1 MSMRI
6 PRAVSTNDYEHQQI
20 IKYGRALV
28 LDIVQQYGGGHAG
41 SAMGGMALGIALWKY
56 ALKYAPN
63 DPNYFNR
70 DRFVLSNGH
79 VCLLQYVFQHF
90 YGLKSMTM
98 EQLKSYHSNDYFSH
112 CPGHP
117 EIEHDA
123 VEVTT
128 GPLGQ
133 GIANAVG
140 LAIASKNLAAT
151 YNKPGY
157 EVINNTTYCI
167 VGDACLQEGP
177 ALEAISLAGHFGLNN
192 LIVIY
197 DNNQVCADGSVDI
210 ANTEDISAKFKASN
224 WNVIEVSD
232 ASEDVATLVKALEY
246 AKAEKQRPTL
256 INARTVIGADS
267 AFENHHTAHG
277 NALGADGVR
286 ELKLKYGFSPSQKFV
301 VPKEIYDFFKE
312 KAPEGDKLVADWKKL
327 VDNYVK
333 EYPELGKE
341 FLSRVKGDLP
351 SNWKSFLPTQD
362 YAGDTPTRAAAKGL
376 VKALGKNIPSIVAGC
391 ADLSVSVDLQWP
403 GVTYFQDPTLRTSCG
418 LVGDYS
424 GRYIEYGIREHA
436 MCAIANGLA
445 AFNKGTFIPITSTFF
460 MFYLYAAPAIRMAGL
475 QELKTIHIGT
485 HDSINEGENGPTH
498 QPVES
503 PVLFKAMINV
513 YYMRPVD
520 SAEVLGLFE
529 KAIECDKTS
538 VLSLS
543 RNEVLQYPGLSS
555 AEKVKRGG
563 YILEDVEDADI
574 QIIGAGAEMEF
585 GYKAAKILGRKGY
598 KVRVLS
604 IPCQRLFDEQSL
616 GYRRSVLR
624 KDGKQVPTVIVDGHV
639 AYGWER
645 YATASYC
652 MNTYGKSLPPDII
665 YEYFGYNPNLI
676 AKKVEAYAKACKAD
690 PLLLHDFIDLK
701 EKPNHHK
708 VNKL

>member
-1 MSMRI
+1 MRI
-6 PRAVSTNDYEHQQI
+6 ARAVSTSDYEHDQI

-28 LDIVQQYGGGHAG
+28 LDIVQQYDGGHPG

-56 ALKYAPN
+56 TMKYAPN
-63 DPNYFNR
+63 DPTYFNR

-90 YGLKSMTM
+90 TGLKSMTM
-98 EQLKSYHSNDYFSH
+98 DQLKSYHSNDFHSH

-133 GIANAVG
+133 GIANSVG
-140 LAIASKNLAAT
+140 LAIATKNLAAT

-157 EVINNTTYCI
+157 NLVDNKTYCI

-177 ALEAISLAGHFGLNN
+177 ALEAISIAGHYGLNN
-192 LIVIY
+192 LIVLY

-210 ANTEDISAKFKASN
+210 ANTEDISAKFKACN
-224 WNVIEVSD
+224 WNVIEVAN
-232 ASEDVATLVKALEY
+232 ASEDVATIVKALEY
-246 AKAEKQRPTL
+246 AQNEVKAPTL
-256 INARTVIGADS
+256 INCRTVIGADA
-267 AFENHHTAHG
+267 AFENHHADHG
-277 NALGADGVR
+277 NSLGADGVR
-286 ELKLKYGFSPSQKFV
+286 EVKKKLGMNPAQKFH
-301 VPKEIYDFFKE
+301 VPKEIYQFFSNKIT
-312 KAPEGDKLVADWKKL
+312 EGDQLVADWKKL

-341 FLSRVKGDLP
+341 FLARVSGELP
-351 SNWKSFLPTQD
+351 ADWKSSLPVQD
-362 YAGDTPTRAAAKGL
+362 YAGDTPTRAAARGL
-376 VKALGKNIPSIVAGC
+376 VQAAGKAIPNIMAGC
-391 ADLSVSVDLQWP
+391 ADLSVSVNLQWP
-403 GVTYFQDPTLRTSCG
+403 GVTYFQDPSLRTNCG
-418 LVGDYS
+418 LTGDYS
-424 GRYIEYGIREHA
+424 GRYLEYGIREHA
-436 MCAIANGLA
+436 MCAIANGMA

-498 QPVES
+498 QPIES
-503 PVLFKAMINV
+503 PSLFRAMLNV

-529 KAIECDKTS
+529 KAIECPYTS
-538 VLSLS
+538 MLSLS

-555 AEKVKRGG
+555 PEKAKRGG
-563 YILEDVEDADI
+563 YILEDVENADV
-574 QIIGAGAEMEF
+574 QLIGAGAEMEF
-585 GYKAAKILGRKGY
+585 AYKAAKILGRKGL

-604 IPCQRLFDEQSL
+604 IPCTRLFDEHSL
-616 GYRRSVLR
+616 GSRRSVLR
-624 KDGKQVPTVIVDGHV
+624 KDGSQVPPVIVDGHV
-639 AYGWER
+639 AFGWER
-645 YATASYC
+645 YSTASYC
-652 MNTYGKSLPPDII
+652 MNTYGKSLPPDVI
-665 YEYFGYNPNLI
+665 YEYFGYNPNTI
-676 AKKVEAYAKACKAD
+676 AKKVEAYVKACRAD
-690 PLLLHDFIDLK
+690 PLLLHDYVDLK
-701 EKPNHHK
+701 EKPKHDK